1 MELHTSIDP
10 QKRYGRSAQ
19 PALYHA
25 VTYNLTDTVEN
36 LLPRSNRSTK
46 WITYFLSHKITLAI
60 WITLLVL
67 SYQFIRMVPFVDL
80 FVHPLAIVASCL
92 ITATVGTIS
101 IYGLGYFIKENFFH
115 FGENSFSKLHKST
128 WGSAEPTFPNETTNT
143 SAVTTS
149 DIAPEE
155 KRHDSSKPDFQP
167 ECARDP
173 KSAGNKSGL

>member
-1 MELHTSIDP
+1 
-10 QKRYGRSAQ
+10 
-19 PALYHA
+19 
-25 VTYNLTDTVEN
+25 
-36 LLPRSNRSTK
+36 
-46 WITYFLSHKITLAI
+46 
-60 WITLLVL
+60 
-67 SYQFIRMVPFVDL
+67 MVPFVDL